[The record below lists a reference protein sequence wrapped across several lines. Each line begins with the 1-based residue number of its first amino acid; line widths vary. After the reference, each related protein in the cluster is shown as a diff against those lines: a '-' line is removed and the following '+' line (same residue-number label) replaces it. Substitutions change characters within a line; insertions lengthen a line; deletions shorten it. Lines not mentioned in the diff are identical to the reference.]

1 MFATIT
7 KLNEARTIDKDKPR
21 PDASFHR
28 KNLTLATG
36 FVSIFDP
43 KREGQNEN
51 EENLIASRD
60 TKHL

>member
-1 MFATIT
+1 MRHSTE
-7 KLNEARTIDKDKPR
+7 K
-21 PDASFHR
+21 H
-28 KNLTLATG
+28 LTLATG